1 MNYRTVLLVFM
12 MLSFMSV
19 KADEM
24 KADETEKEV
33 LDKSTIIEG
42 VSYTTYLNEEGN
54 IKVFASKLESDLP
67 ADVDMKNSVSFQLTI
82 KDFEGNEEIRN
93 YGPYEVDALNVTFEN
108 NHVIKSVKL
117 PTAVRTLPN
126 SIFYG
131 CDNLQSV
138 TLPPNITDIPRS
150 AFAGSSIKE
159 VNIPGKVKVIG
170 EAAFAGCKNLS
181 VVNIPDG
188 VELLPASVFANS
200 AISSVTIPASVKM
213 IDQEAFINC
222 ENLNKIAGTS
232 GVTIIKYNAFKNC
245 KLLDGFDFRNVE
257 IIEPASFEGCSS
269 LEYLYLPNITTI
281 GENGFM
287 NCTNL
292 TEVRIGS
299 RIETIG
305 KSVFAGCKNIIHI
318 TICNSNPPGRNDILN
333 DGRDKNKIPLLIV
346 LDADEFKNTYP
357 WQDVFYDKIQ
367 SFMKCPNGFFYLDKE
382 NKTASF
388 VGRILNN
395 DSHPA
400 PSKINKV
407 TESCDTIS
415 IPETI
420 TVEGEDYTVNA
431 ISCLALCYDA
441 KTESFTIPATIN
453 SIGEAAF
460 QYCDNMK
467 SFYCLASQV
476 PQTDITAFRGTN
488 ISDATLYVPNEAVE
502 NYRNSSPW
510 NGFGSIIGIETTLIR
525 DMKLNGKRSK
535 MWYNLN
541 GQLQTK
547 EPQQRGVYI
556 HQGKKLSIQ

>member
-82 KDFEGNEEIRN
+82 KDFEGNEETRN

-138 TLPPNITDIPRS
+138 TLPPNITDIPRF

-159 VNIPGKVKVIG
+159 VNIPGKVK
-170 EAAFAGCKNLS
+170 A
-181 VVNIPDG
+181 
-188 VELLPASVFANS
+188 
-200 AISSVTIPASVKM
+200 
-213 IDQEAFINC
+213 
-222 ENLNKIAGTS
+222 
-232 GVTIIKYNAFKNC
+232 
-245 KLLDGFDFRNVE
+245 
-257 IIEPASFEGCSS
+257 
-269 LEYLYLPNITTI
+269 
-281 GENGFM
+281 
-287 NCTNL
+287 
-292 TEVRIGS
+292 
-299 RIETIG
+299 
-305 KSVFAGCKNIIHI
+305 
-318 TICNSNPPGRNDILN
+318 
-333 DGRDKNKIPLLIV
+333 
-346 LDADEFKNTYP
+346 
-357 WQDVFYDKIQ
+357 
-367 SFMKCPNGFFYLDKE
+367 
-382 NKTASF
+382 
-388 VGRILNN
+388 
-395 DSHPA
+395 
-400 PSKINKV
+400 
-407 TESCDTIS
+407 
-415 IPETI
+415 
-420 TVEGEDYTVNA
+420 
-431 ISCLALCYDA
+431 
-441 KTESFTIPATIN
+441 
-453 SIGEAAF
+453 IGEAAF

-556 HQGKKLSIQ
+556 HQGKKWSIQ